1 MASFNRRGPNVSQ
14 YLRELHT
21 IPEQDTA
28 AGETF
33 NMDDDLAMFT
43 NTQFFDFDSGQ
54 NTDYNAPPLKPETTS
69 EAAPQ
74 QSRSEDVIG
83 DLVNYHD
90 FSAISGQ
97 FELPCF
103 ASTSPSTPSTVAS
116 FVCLL
121 CASRPVTRQVS
132 T

>member
-1 MASFNRRGPNVSQ
+1 LDSNEKEKASCTNKMASFNSRRGPNVSQ

-28 AGETF
+28 AAEF

-54 NTDYNAPPLKPETTS
+54 NTDYNAPPLKPESTT
-69 EAAPQ
+69 EAAPAQ
-74 QSRSEDVIG
+74 QPRSDDVIG

-90 FSAISGQ
+90 FTGITG
-97 FELPCF
+97 
-103 ASTSPSTPSTVAS
+103 
-116 FVCLL
+116 
-121 CASRPVTRQVS
+121 
-132 T
+132 

>member
-1 MASFNRRGPNVSQ
+1 MASFSSRRGPNVSQ

-54 NTDYNAPPLKPETTS
+54 NTDYNAPPLKPETT

-74 QSRSEDVIG
+74 PSRSEDVIG

-90 FSAISGQ
+90 FSAIPG
-97 FELPCF
+97 
-103 ASTSPSTPSTVAS
+103 
-116 FVCLL
+116 
-121 CASRPVTRQVS
+121 
-132 T
+132 